1 MPALLLLFVLGA
13 LCAPLVMNRGRLG
26 FIFLSAIPGLATLW
40 FLWQLPAA
48 FRGEVYTQ
56 TVHWLPQL
64 GFSFDVRID
73 ALATVMALLV
83 TGVGTLVLLYSAR
96 YFSET
101 ASHLGRFAGVFV
113 AFSGAMLGL
122 VTTDN
127 TLALYMFWELT
138 TVFSFLLIGHY
149 SSRASSR
156 RAAMQAIIVTT
167 FGGLAMLIGIIMLG
181 MMPGGSFSLSQIV
194 STAQAG
200 HLGYGHPE
208 LLAAAVVLVL
218 IGAFS
223 KSALIPFHFWLPAAM
238 AAPTPVSAY
247 LHAAAM
253 VKAGVYLV
261 ARLAP
266 GLADVAP
273 WQPMVLIAGIGTLLI
288 GGYRALKQYDL
299 KLVLA
304 FGTVSQLGLITI
316 MVGYGNAEMALAG
329 LMMLCAHALFKS
341 ALFLTVGTVDVAMG
355 TRDLRELSGLGRK
368 MPVVTVFAGIATLS
382 MVGFPPMA
390 GFVAKE
396 AALGALVGGDT
407 TATITWICIALGSA
421 LTVAYGLRFWWGAF
435 ATKDGIEAKPVGRK
449 SWLMRAPIVIL
460 STLGLILGLASSWWS
475 TLLEHHADTLP
486 GEPGHLALWH
496 GFGWPLLVT
505 LGVFAA
511 GIALFWVQKPII
523 AFTERHHAK
532 IAADKVYQSILRGLD
547 ELSGRVTGATQRGS
561 LPAYLSTIFVF
572 TLVTVV
578 LAALAG
584 GAQLPAGIR
593 LWDSPAQGV
602 VVLVVVVA
610 ALLAARARRRMKAVL
625 LMGVTGY
632 GIALIYELYGA
643 PDLALTQVLSE
654 TITLV
659 VFVLVLRRL
668 PPYFSNRPLRRSR
681 RWRILIAG
689 MTGLAVSLVAVIAAG
704 SRIHEPISKLFAE
717 EGYSFGYG
725 RNIVNVTL
733 VDIRAWDT
741 LSETSVLVV
750 CAMGIASLL
759 FVRDRTGRTDR
770 LRNILGPAQSR
781 VREQFQQIV
790 DSHQYPAASL
800 QNELPAQE
808 GRERRWLSTV
818 VRRGVAS
825 HPVILVVGTRIV
837 FYSIVMVSLFLLF
850 SGHNQPGGGFAGGLL
865 AGIAFALR
873 YLAGGRFELGAALPV
888 LPSYLMGSGLLFI
901 VVAVIAPVLV
911 GGSPL
916 QTAMIDFTLPAFGS
930 VHFATALIFDIGVY
944 LAVVGL
950 SLEILRSLGGEID
963 RHGELEGLQGP
974 DDLIIVPHEDD
985 RAALK
990 HEMEAEEM
998 IREDEESADNTR
1010 SNNTGKRLSPAA
1022 VERAHRDLASSP
1034 HESPLNEWERGG
1046 AK

>member
-1 MPALLLLFVLGA
+1 MPALLLLFVIGS
-13 LCAPLVMNRGRLG
+13 LCAPIVMNRGRLG
-26 FIFLSAIPGLATLW
+26 FAFLSAIPGIAMLW

-48 FRGEVYTQ
+48 FRGQ
-56 TVHWLPQL
+56 TYVQKVEWLPQL
-64 GFSFDVRID
+64 GFTFDVRID
-73 ALATVMALLV
+73 ALSTVMALLV
-83 TGVGTLVLLYSAR
+83 TGVGALVLLYSAR

-101 ASHLGRFAGVFV
+101 ASHLGRFAGVFL

-149 SSRASSR
+149 SARGSSR

-167 FGGLAMLIGIIMLG
+167 FGGLSMLIGIIMLG
-181 MMPGGSFSLSQIV
+181 TMPGGSFSLAEIV
-194 STAQAG
+194 AAGQQG
-200 HLGYGHPE
+200 HLGYGRPA
-208 LLAAAVVLVL
+208 LLSAAVVLVL

-266 GLADVAP
+266 GLADIMP
-273 WQPMVLIAGIGTLLI
+273 WRPMVLVAGIGTLLI

-316 MVGYGNAEMALAG
+316 MVGYGEAEMALAG

-341 ALFLTVGTVDVAMG
+341 TLFLTVGAVDVAMG
-355 TRDLRELSGLGRK
+355 TRDLRHLSGLGRR
-368 MPVVTVFAGIATLS
+368 MPATAVFAGLATAS
-382 MVGFPPMA
+382 MIGLPPLA

-396 AALGALVGGDT
+396 SALGALVGGDL
-407 TATITWICIALGSA
+407 TATITWISIAVGSA

-435 ATKDGIEAKPVGRK
+435 ATKEGVEECPVGR
-449 SWLMRAPIVIL
+449 SSRLMTAPIVIL
-460 STLGLILGLASSWWS
+460 SSLGLVLGIGSSWWS
-475 TLLEHHADTLP
+475 SLLEDHADTYP
-486 GEPGHLALWH
+486 GSPGHLALWH
-496 GFGWPLLVT
+496 GFGWPLLIT
-505 LGVFAA
+505 LAVFAV
-511 GIALFWVQKPII
+511 GFVLFALRGPFV
-523 AFTERHHAK
+523 AFAEKHELAL
-532 IAADKVYQSILRGLD
+532 AADRVYRSILSGLD

-572 TLVTVV
+572 TLVTVS
-578 LAALAG
+578 LAAIAG
-584 GAQLPAGIR
+584 GAKLPEGIR
-593 LWDSPAQGV
+593 LWDSPAQGAV
-602 VVLVVVVA
+602 ALVVA
-610 ALLAARARRRMKAVL
+610 AAAILAARSRRRMKAVL

-681 RWRILIAG
+681 RWRILIAAL
-689 MTGLAVSLVAVIAAG
+689 TGIAVSIVAVIAAG

-717 EGYSFGYG
+717 EAYNFGYG

-759 FVRDRTGRTDR
+759 FVRDRKGRTDR

-781 VREQFQQIV
+781 VREHFVEIA
-790 DSHQYPAASL
+790 DSKNYHAASMPSE
-800 QNELPAQE
+800 QSAQE
-808 GRERRWLSTV
+808 GRDRAWLSTV

-888 LPSYLMGSGLLFI
+888 LPSYLMGSGMLFI
-901 VVAVIAPVLV
+901 VVAVIAPVFA

-916 QTAMIDFTLPAFGS
+916 QTAMIDLNLPAFGPI
-930 VHFATALIFDIGVY
+930 HFATALIFDVGVY

-974 DDLIIVPHEDD
+974 DDLVIIPHEDD

-990 HEMEAEEM
+990 HEMDAEAM
-998 IREDEESADNTR
+998 MRMDEDSSALDKAQR
-1010 SNNTGKRLSPAA
+1010 R
-1022 VERAHRDLASSP
+1022 LASP
-1034 HESPLNEWERGG
+1034 PRESTLSEWERGS
-1046 AK
+1046 